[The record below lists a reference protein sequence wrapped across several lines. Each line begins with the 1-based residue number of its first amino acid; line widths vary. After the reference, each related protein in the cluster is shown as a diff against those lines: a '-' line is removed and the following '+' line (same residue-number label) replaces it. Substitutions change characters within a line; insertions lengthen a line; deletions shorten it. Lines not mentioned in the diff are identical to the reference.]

1 MPASPLPMPGFALDR
16 SRADG
21 WQDQIFAHFRAL
33 ILDGA
38 LKAGAVVPS
47 SRALARDIGVARQTV
62 VLAYSRLAAEGYL
75 TGSPGSA
82 TRVSALLPDS
92 LLPTPRGLRSEAVRR
107 SPNLSDAGLSRRGRT
122 TAALPVTA
130 ARPGAAMLAPGL
142 PAVDAFPGQV
152 WARLSAEVWRGGA
165 PSLLGYGDPA
175 GYRPLRQAIAA
186 YLGAMRG
193 IACTAEQVVVT
204 SGSQQAISLAAQL
217 LADAGDAAWVEDPAY
232 VAGRN
237 ALSAAGLRTV
247 PVPVDMEGVD
257 VAAGEAS
264 AAHAR
269 LALVTPS
276 HQYPLG
282 AVMSL
287 RRRFAL
293 LAWAERANAWVI
305 EDDYDGE
312 FRYSGRPLQP
322 LAALDAGQE
331 RVIYVGTFS
340 KVLAPGLRLGYVV
353 LPGRLVDAF
362 VSARALADRQSP
374 GPDQAILAEF
384 IARGYLA
391 RHIRTMRALY
401 RARRDALAE
410 AVARHA
416 GGLLDMGLPQCGLHA
431 LGLLSDHSLID
442 TEIYGR
448 ALRLGLQTPPLS
460 AYYSSSH
467 PQSGLLLGFASTP
480 EEQIAP
486 AVRTLAALF
495 QRD

>member
-1 MPASPLPMPGFALDR
+1 MNGR
-16 SRADG
+16 
-21 WQDQIFAHFRAL
+21 W
-33 ILDGA
+33 
-38 LKAGAVVPS
+38 
-47 SRALARDIGVARQTV
+47 
-62 VLAYSRLAAEGYL
+62 
-75 TGSPGSA
+75 
-82 TRVSALLPDS
+82 
-92 LLPTPRGLRSEAVRR
+92 RR
-107 SPNLSDAGLSRRGRT
+107 I
-122 TAALPVTA
+122 
-130 ARPGAAMLAPGL
+130 
-142 PAVDAFPGQV
+142 PAVDAFPGQI

-193 IACTAEQVVVT
+193 IACTAEQVIVT

-237 ALSAAGLRTV
+237 ALSVAGLRTV
-247 PVPVDMEGVD
+247 PVPVDMEGLD

-312 FRYSGRPLQP
+312 FRYSGRPLLP

-353 LPGRLVDAF
+353 LPVRLVGAF
-362 VSARALADRQSP
+362 TAARALADRQSP

-391 RHIRTMRALY
+391 RHIRAMRVLY
-401 RARRDALAE
+401 RARRDALAD

-416 GGLLDMGLPQCGLHA
+416 DGLLDMALPECGLHA
-431 LGLLSDHSLID
+431 LGLFSDSSVMD

-460 AYYSSSH
+460 AYYSPGH
-467 PQSGLLLGFASTP
+467 PRSGLLLGFASTP

-486 AVRTLAALF
+486 AVRRLVTLF
-495 QRD
+495 RRD